1 MSVGSSS
8 RAPTF
13 WRGQYSHPLKLSLG
27 YSRGDININ
36 SNWRTVP
43 KQVLNAP
50 NLPLGVCDMEFKP
63 CADLGALAQQ

>member
-1 MSVGSSS
+1 
-8 RAPTF
+8 
-13 WRGQYSHPLKLSLG
+13 LLLLG
-27 YSRGDININ
+27 YSRGEVNVN

-43 KQVLNAP
+43 KPVLNAP